1 MHAEIIKY
9 CLTLVLALTALE
21 AFAAK
26 PSPAVKVEIEVTVYE
41 DGKVKVRQA
50 SKPTKDS
57 MKNTRKSKR
66 DNVKKTG
73 CCTDKSCDGCQS
85 NEQQM
90 TTERK
95 KKFSKSTKKDAVNM
109 ISKSLMALDVNQ
121 DGRLNADEVAPRLR
135 SPFSQ
140 VDRNGDGYL
149 DAGEIRRQIRSKMQD
164 K

>member
-9 CLTLVLALTALE
+9 CLTLVLALTAHE

-26 PSPAVKVEIEVTVYE
+26 PSPKVKVEIEVTVYE

-57 MKNTRKSKR
+57 MKKTRKSKR
-66 DNVKKTG
+66 DNVKKTA
-73 CCTDKSCDGCQS
+73 CCTDKSCDGCPK
-85 NEQQM
+85 NERQM

-95 KKFSKSTKKDAVNM
+95 KKNSKSTKNDAVNM

-135 SPFSQ
+135 SPFNQ